1 MTTVGIRH
9 LKAHLSAYIK
19 QVEAGEHVTVTDR
32 GRAVAVLAPVGAA
45 GKLGWLQ
52 AMVAERRAEWNGGR
66 PLGLT
71 PRIPSRGKPTSR
83 MVLEDRR

>member
-9 LKAHLSAYIK
+9 LKAHLSAYLK

-32 GRAVAVLAPVGAA
+32 GRAVAVLAPVGTA

-52 AMVAERRAEWNGGR
+52 SMVAEGRAAWDGGR

-71 PRIPSRGKPTSR
+71 PRVKSRGKPTSR